1 MTGLTDNFIA
11 IPERYELGQNYPN
24 PFNPKTTISYA
35 LPEDAYVDI
44 GIYNVAGQKVRTL
57 VSEEQDAGYKK
68 VIWDSRDDSGK
79 AVTSGVYIYRMK
91 AGVFKETKRLVLLK

>member
-11 IPERYELGQNYPN
+11 IPERYELRQNYPN

-57 VSEEQDAGYKK
+57 ISEEQDAGYKK

-79 AVTSGVYIYRMK
+79 AVASGVYIYRME
-91 AGVFKETKRLVLLK
+91 AGDFMDIKRLILLK